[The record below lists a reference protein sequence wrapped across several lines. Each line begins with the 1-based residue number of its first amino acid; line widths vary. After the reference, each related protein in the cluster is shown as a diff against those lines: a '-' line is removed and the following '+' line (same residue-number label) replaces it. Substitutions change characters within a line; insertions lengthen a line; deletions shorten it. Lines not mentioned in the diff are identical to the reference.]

1 MWRGRG
7 GILVGGS
14 KFKNIPKR
22 VDGIL
27 FQSTKEAR
35 RYTELKT
42 LQQAG
47 VITDLE
53 TQPKYRLDVNG
64 VHITNYFADF
74 RYFDKER
81 QQQVVEDVKGIRTQ
95 IYILKSRLM
104 EAIHAIEVEEV

>member
-1 MWRGRG
+1 M
-7 GILVGGS
+7 GGS

-35 RYTELKT
+35 RYTELKA

-47 VITDLE
+47 VIRDLE

-64 VHITNYFADF
+64 VHVTSYYADF
-74 RYFDKER
+74 KYFDNER
-81 QQQVVEDVKGIRTQ
+81 KQEIVEDVKGIRTQ
-95 IYILKSRLM
+95 LYILKNRLM
-104 EAIHAIEVEEV
+104 LAVHGIEVEET